1 MLLRTSTKQNESATK
16 TANIILMQENVQN
29 LVIEISRTF
38 YRRRR
43 SSVLQWRNT
52 DYHVLY
58 TTLTFQAGTTAI

>member
-1 MLLRTSTKQNESATK
+1 M
-16 TANIILMQENVQN
+16 ILMQENVQK
-29 LVIEISRTF
+29 LIIEILRTF

-43 SSVLQWRNT
+43 SSVLQRRNT